1 MFFQENRPL
10 NEPVRMRDE
19 DMLRPCILVMLS
31 LGIVLAQDSRLS
43 AQPDPASSSVLDS
56 ESPLVTQPTN
66 HEERFEA
73 MQLLVNLGR
82 YDLARGYL
90 RQILE
95 ADPSDE
101 ELLALRDQF
110 GTVELFRLSRITEL
124 LPLSQNLVDRVNAA
138 SRRQAMD
145 PARIDR
151 ILQDLDGTTREREFA
166 LLELRNI
173 GILAVPRLLQHMAD
187 PRTDLDRDRIVY
199 VLTRMG
205 RQILPAMIGA
215 IDADNTYMKTGVLEV
230 IGLIGDSSATDALW
244 YPAFS
249 PEEEPAVQTAA
260 RVALARILFGSAEK
274 TKLVT
279 SHGVTARIK
288 QNARDYFYRLR
299 EIPVG
304 EEGKVTVWKW
314 DSEQTTVVPFQV
326 TPEAAG
332 NDAALKFSR
341 QALALSGEDEEVQ
354 ALYLAAAIADAG
366 YRTGWQEA
374 LPTGPG
380 TAFNLALTAG
390 LPVLSRVFDLSLEAG
405 RTRVAETAMT
415 ALSLVGSQNL
425 LRHSQGRQSTLIR
438 GLNASDRR
446 VQFAAAVGVL
456 QLAPKQSFPHASRV
470 IDILVQAL
478 NDDGQRKVLVIDP
491 NVDRGRALSAAVS
504 QMGYQ
509 QEAVKTGKQGFV
521 QASER
526 GDIALVMLH
535 VNCVDWELSQTIA
548 NLRADARTAG
558 LPIVI
563 YGPTFLEDEHT
574 LDVQRTPRSMYM
586 VYSDKRP
593 EVERQLKPF
602 LDQILSAPLTPG
614 QRARRAQAAMYWL
627 NRIADRHQNIFDIEP
642 VTESVFEAIN
652 TPELAPGAIN
662 ILATIGTARAQ
673 ALLGEAVLSHTFEE
687 ELREQAALA
696 LALHVQRHGLLL
708 EMEMVGAI
716 KELWTSEPDPAV
728 QTALAAF
735 VGTLKASPSL
745 VERRLKEFNA
755 PRFPAGN

>member
-1 MFFQENRPL
+1 
-10 NEPVRMRDE
+10 
-19 DMLRPCILVMLS
+19 MLRPCILVMLS
-31 LGIVLAQDSRLS
+31 LGIVLTQDSRLQ
-43 AQPDPASSSVLDS
+43 AQPEAASSSVLDG

-66 HEERFEA
+66 NEERFEA

-101 ELLALRDQF
+101 ELLELRDQF
-110 GTVELFRLSRITEL
+110 GTVELFRLTRITEL
-124 LPLSQNLVDRVNAA
+124 LPLSQNLLERVNAA

-151 ILQDLDGTTREREFA
+151 ILQDLDGTSREREFA

-173 GILAVPRLLQHMAD
+173 GIMAVPRLLQHLAD
-187 PRTDLDRDRIVY
+187 PRTELDRDRIVL

-205 RQILPAMIGA
+205 KQILPAMIGA
-215 IDADNTYMKTGVLEV
+215 IDADDVYMKTGILEV
-230 IGLIGDSSATDALW
+230 VGLIGDSSATDALW

-249 PEEEPAVQTAA
+249 PEEQPAVQTAA

-288 QNARDYFYRLR
+288 QTARDYFFRLR
-299 EIPVG
+299 EIPASEEG

-314 DSEQTTVVPFQV
+314 DSDQKTVVPFQV

-341 QALALSGEDEEVQ
+341 QAMALSGEDEEIQ
-354 ALYLAAAIADAG
+354 ALYLASVIADAG
-366 YRTGWQEA
+366 YRVGWQEA

-380 TAFNLALTAG
+380 TAFDLALTAG
-390 LPVLSRVFDLSLEAG
+390 LPVLSRTFDLSIEAG

-415 ALSLVGSQNL
+415 ALSLVGNQNL

-438 GLNASDRR
+438 GLNASDSR

-456 QLAPKQSFPHASRV
+456 QLSPKQSFPHASRV
-470 IDILVQAL
+470 VDILVQAL

-491 NVDRGRALSAAVS
+491 NIDRGRALSAAVS

-509 QEAVKTGKQGFV
+509 QNVVKTGKQGFV
-521 QASER
+521 EASER

-535 VNCVDWELSQTIA
+535 VNCVNWELSQTIA

-593 EVERQLKPF
+593 EVERQIKPF

-642 VTESVFEAIN
+642 ATESVFEALN

-662 ILATIGTARAQ
+662 ILSTVGTARAQ
-673 ALLGEAVLSHTFEE
+673 ALLGEAVLSHTFDE

-708 EMEMVGAI
+708 QMEMVGAI
-716 KELWTSEPDPAV
+716 KELWNSEPDPAV

-735 VGTLKASPSL
+735 VGTLKASPPL